1 MVRFSTALV
10 VIALV
15 AALLWLSV
23 RSLDTTVSD
32 FEPPLGSTS
41 QEFTSRTRAD
51 DEDRRVHRQQA
62 NVTDDPA
69 FAPSF
74 AVTVEVYSDT
84 LELPVPA
91 TVTLGKRTRYC
102 DRSNGRC
109 QFHLS
114 ARSNPNERVNIAADG
129 FQSTSVSV
137 GELRLQPVCVVR
149 LAPLRRIDVQV
160 TCENGAHLGVNAQLV
175 VSPPLGLDRRIGN
188 GRSRDQRSFEVLN
201 FPGLPPIRGLEIY
214 ARVGRAVSRSA
225 YIESSERFVQL
236 TIPRVNGGTRLSIEL
251 RASGDSPP
259 APRLTLVCPG
269 LLGDAVLAVPLT
281 ESEIIS
287 LPQGF
292 CELRVAPPWLFDSAS
307 IGQVLDA
314 GQAFR
319 LLSRPGSRGRLA
331 VRYRQAPQFDYLI
344 TVSDSITGELLEEP
358 AFLLSAESTNGE
370 RSRRARGALSAFTV
384 RPGVFG
390 VFVPGFNPAVA
401 FSLQI
406 SHPGYQAHS
415 IPSFSRRSIPTGV
428 TAVALDPVSNH
439 WDLSVS
445 KRSRQYYPGRLTIKD
460 LASGAQI
467 SEIPSGVRVCPLPVP
482 TPPDLLV
489 LWQGREL
496 TRSIHGFSD
505 LRQRK
510 ADLVL
515 PRPGMITV
523 VAANGAANGQ
533 ILCRCNRGVVSAGVA
548 GQDGFTFS
556 PLPPGKYYILSAGQ
570 HFEVSRGVVS
580 LSAQSSVVVSPGQ
593 VVVIDGSPFVSSRGL
608 LRGNLAAVG
617 IDPADL
623 FLRPVFSAGDI
634 NWRARALRGVVS
646 VDSHG
651 EYRVPA
657 HGEPVRRLL
666 VLVADDMGRPV
677 PIAVH
682 GPRDSITVRC
692 GDIEVLV
699 NIPGADS
706 RSGVASMFT
715 VCVEWSIPGL
725 SPEKV
730 LRTIEVRNGGR
741 ATMRGVPVIAKTA
754 TLRLGTKFV
763 HRAIEW
769 EAGQQRAKV
778 KFRLE

>member
-149 LAPLRRIDVQV
+149 LAPLKRIDVQV

-287 LPQGF
+287 LPK
-292 CELRVAPPWLFDSAS
+292 DSAS
-307 IGQVLDA
+307 SESPL
-314 GQAFR
+314 
-319 LLSRPGSRGRLA
+319 PGS
-331 VRYRQAPQFDYLI
+331 
-344 TVSDSITGELLEEP
+344 
-358 AFLLSAESTNGE
+358 
-370 RSRRARGALSAFTV
+370 
-384 RPGVFG
+384 
-390 VFVPGFNPAVA
+390 
-401 FSLQI
+401 
-406 SHPGYQAHS
+406 S
-415 IPSFSRRSIPTGV
+415 IPL
-428 TAVALDPVSNH
+428 ALDRCST
-439 WDLSVS
+439 
-445 KRSRQYYPGRLTIKD
+445 PGRLSGCFRD
-460 LASGAQI
+460 LGP
-467 SEIPSGVRVCPLPVP
+467 E
-482 TPPDLLV
+482 
-489 LWQGREL
+489 
-496 TRSIHGFSD
+496 
-505 LRQRK
+505 
-510 ADLVL
+510 
-515 PRPGMITV
+515 
-523 VAANGAANGQ
+523 
-533 ILCRCNRGVVSAGVA
+533 
-548 GQDGFTFS
+548 
-556 PLPPGKYYILSAGQ
+556 
-570 HFEVSRGVVS
+570 
-580 LSAQSSVVVSPGQ
+580 
-593 VVVIDGSPFVSSRGL
+593 
-608 LRGNLAAVG
+608 
-617 IDPADL
+617 
-623 FLRPVFSAGDI
+623 
-634 NWRARALRGVVS
+634 
-646 VDSHG
+646 VDS
-651 EYRVPA
+651 
-657 HGEPVRRLL
+657 L
-666 VLVADDMGRPV
+666 
-677 PIAVH
+677 
-682 GPRDSITVRC
+682 
-692 GDIEVLV
+692 
-699 NIPGADS
+699 
-706 RSGVASMFT
+706 
-715 VCVEWSIPGL
+715 
-725 SPEKV
+725 
-730 LRTIEVRNGGR
+730 
-741 ATMRGVPVIAKTA
+741 
-754 TLRLGTKFV
+754 
-763 HRAIEW
+763 
-769 EAGQQRAKV
+769 
-778 KFRLE
+778 